1 MSSTRTTL
9 PGAPVVVAP
18 GKLFLC
24 GEYAVLEGA
33 PAVMMAVNRHAVGQY
48 IPGWTAASRVIA
60 EAVRRCAEHLGE
72 LAIALPA
79 GSVMVNSEQ
88 FQGPDGKLG
97 LGSSAAT
104 AAATVGAIFEYAG
117 YSIEENRDA
126 LYVLADDAHRAAQG
140 GLGSGADIAAT
151 VHGGFVRFE
160 RPQSLR
166 DPNATFGPP
175 SFEKLAAPAGL
186 EIVVFQAGMP
196 VATPEMIDAVQGL
209 ARRQKQLYGWMQ
221 DELGVAARQFAEAF
235 TMGRPAGIIEAAG
248 TAHDTLLALGNAAHI
263 PIVPASVTAAAAH
276 ARRLGGA
283 AKISGAGG
291 GDVGIAFFPGQDAAR
306 EFASTCPSGIKM
318 LDVQVEMQGIRRKR
332 PTGLEQAETDDK
344 QQ

>member
-1 MSSTRTTL
+1 MNTRTTL

-33 PAVMMAVNRHAVGQY
+33 PAVMMAVNRQAVGQY

-60 EAVRRCAEHLGE
+60 ESVRRCAEHLGE
-72 LAIALPA
+72 LAVALPA

-117 YSIEENRDA
+117 YGIEDNRDA

-140 GLGSGADIAAT
+140 GLGSGADIAAA

-166 DPNATFGPP
+166 DTNAAFGPP
-175 SFEKLAAPAGL
+175 LFEQLAPPEAL
-186 EIVVFQAGMP
+186 EIVVFQAGLP
-196 VATPEMIDAVQGL
+196 VATPEMIEAVQGL

-221 DELGVAARQFAEAF
+221 DELGLAARQFAEAF
-235 TMGRPAGIIEAAG
+235 TMGRSAGIIEAAG
-248 TAHDTLLALGNAAHI
+248 AAHDTLLALGNAAHV
-263 PIVPASVTAAAAH
+263 PIVPASVTAASTH
-276 ARRLGGA
+276 ARRMGGA

-291 GDVGIAFFPGQDAAR
+291 GDVGVAFFPGKDAAR
-306 EFASTCPSGIKM
+306 EFVSTCPSGIKV
-318 LDVQVEMQGIRRKR
+318 LDVQVDMQGIRRRRPAGFPYDESAGKR
-332 PTGLEQAETDDK
+332 L
-344 QQ
+344 

>member
-1 MSSTRTTL
+1 
-9 PGAPVVVAP
+9 
-18 GKLFLC
+18 
-24 GEYAVLEGA
+24 
-33 PAVMMAVNRHAVGQY
+33 MMAVNRHAVGQY
-48 IPGWTAASRVIA
+48 IPGWTPASRVIA

-97 LGSSAAT
+97 LGSSAAA

-117 YSIEENRDA
+117 YGIEENRDA

-175 SFEKLAAPAGL
+175 LFEKLAPPDGL
-186 EIVVFQAGMP
+186 EILVFQAGMP
-196 VATPEMIDAVQGL
+196 VATPEMIDAVRGL
-209 ARRQKQLYGWMQ
+209 SRRQKQLYGWMQ
-221 DELGVAARQFAEAF
+221 DELGTAARQFAEAF
-235 TMGRPAGIIEAAG
+235 TMRRTAGIIEAAG
-248 TAHDTLLALGNAAHI
+248 IAHDTLLALGNAAHV
-263 PIVPASVTAAAAH
+263 PIVPASVVAASAH

-291 GDVGIAFFPGQDAAR
+291 GDVGVAFFPGTDAML
-306 EFASTCPSGIKM
+306 EFVATCPAGIKV
-318 LDVQVEMQGIRRKR
+318 LDVQLDTQGIRRRR
-332 PTGLEQAETDDK
+332 PAGSAQAGSDGIRP
-344 QQ
+344 